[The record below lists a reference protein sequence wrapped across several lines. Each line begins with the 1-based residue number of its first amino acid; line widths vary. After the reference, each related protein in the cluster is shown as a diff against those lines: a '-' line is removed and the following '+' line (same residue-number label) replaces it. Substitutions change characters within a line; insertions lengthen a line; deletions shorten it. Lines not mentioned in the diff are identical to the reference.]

1 MNVFLSR
8 KPGVRLRHCW
18 LSSCNTDS
26 ELLSCHKHGTVHS
39 TQYTVHK
46 PRSIFKYPLP
56 CRYVRV
62 GLKVSQNMS
71 CCGKYLTCWPHRP
84 GEWRVVSRKWLQIV
98 WRRQR
103 AGDSFQFYKC
113 SSETAG
119 TAKPSVIDVR
129 PTSRLNCFLNCVTNI
144 SKCEKVTILK
154 SQFCS
159 IASWSVQFYLTKWSS
174 ALDPVLYFDNW
185 SVNWGS
191 IKLITAPPAWTITG
205 NS

>member
-1 MNVFLSR
+1 MSFCHANQASDCVTAGCHHATLT
-8 KPGVRLRHCW
+8 V
-18 LSSCNTDS
+18 SCCLVTNTAQP
-26 ELLSCHKHGTVHS
+26 TVHS
-39 TQYTVHK
+39 TQYKVHK
-46 PRSIFKYPLP
+46 PWSIFKYPLP

-98 WRRQR
+98 CRRQR

-159 IASWSVQFYLTKWSS
+159 IASWSVQFYLTKW
-174 ALDPVLYFDNW
+174 
-185 SVNWGS
+185 
-191 IKLITAPPAWTITG
+191 
-205 NS
+205 

>member
-1 MNVFLSR
+1 MSFVTQTRRQTASLLAVIMQHWQWAAVLSQT
-8 KPGVRLRHCW
+8 RH
-18 LSSCNTDS
+18 
-26 ELLSCHKHGTVHS
+26 
-39 TQYTVHK
+39 TVHK
-46 PRSIFKYPLP
+46 PWSIFKYPLP

-159 IASWSVQFYLTKWSS
+159 IASWSVQFCLP
-174 ALDPVLYFDNW
+174 LP
-185 SVNWGS
+185 
-191 IKLITAPPAWTITG
+191 
-205 NS
+205 